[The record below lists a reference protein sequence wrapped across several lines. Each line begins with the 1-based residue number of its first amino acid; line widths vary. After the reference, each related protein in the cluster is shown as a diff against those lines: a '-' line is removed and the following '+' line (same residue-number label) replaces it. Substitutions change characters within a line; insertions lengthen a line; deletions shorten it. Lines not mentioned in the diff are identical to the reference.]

1 MILPRQLESPPV
13 SSSCDI
19 FDTCA
24 LADCSTYVC
33 IWQMSSGAAV
43 GADRDSLREAAG
55 PVCRG
60 PPLCRKLAQKF
71 GRGPFPNVSFRHV
84 GVWLSLRLCG
94 HTGWLTRCA
103 LPRLGPCPITP
114 RRPVIPRP
122 IYPACLVVRSKV
134 SRAHCRVTRSLAPM
148 ARPLPSTTAITAGVR
163 PAPPTCSG
171 NGDRDGVAEPEL
183 ETDMELEPATS
194 PPTLHGGT

>member
-1 MILPRQLESPPV
+1 M
-13 SSSCDI
+13 
-19 FDTCA
+19 
-24 LADCSTYVC
+24 YVC
-33 IWQMSSGAAV
+33 TGRLLDLRVHWPRCHLPGAAV
-43 GADRDSLREAAG
+43 GADSSLREAAG

-183 ETDMELEPATS
+183 ETDLELEPATS